1 MTTFVLVHGASH
13 GSWCWDK
20 VVPLLNAQGH
30 EAIAVDLPGNTY
42 GEFDV
47 PHSEITLET
56 YAQHVCEVLDEID
69 EPVVLVGHSL
79 GGLTITQTAEY
90 RPGKISSLV
99 YLTAV
104 LIGPGEARVPLE
116 SRDPESIRKALHR
129 EGISAVSD
137 DLNTVTYDEESVRNL
152 FYNDCSDDDVAWAQ
166 SMLAPQPASPLIDLM
181 QTTEENFGRVPRVY
195 IECLK
200 DQAFSPEFQKQMY
213 TKMPC
218 QRVMTL
224 DTGHSSFL
232 SAPEALVA
240 HLVSV

>member
-20 VVPLLNAQGH
+20 VVPLLEAQGH
-30 EAIAVDLPGNTY
+30 DVIAVDLPGNTY
-42 GEFDV
+42 GEFDI
-47 PHSEITLET
+47 PHSEITLDT
-56 YAQHVCEVLDEID
+56 YAQHVCKVLDQID

-90 RPGKISSLV
+90 RPDKIKTLV

-104 LIGPGEARVPLE
+104 LIGSGESFFPVE

-129 EGISAVSD
+129 EGINTISD
-137 DLNTVTYDEESVRNL
+137 DLNTVTYEEGVIRNM
-152 FYNDCSDDDVAWAQ
+152 FFNDCSDDDFAWAQ
-166 SMLAPQPASPLIDLM
+166 PMLVPQPALPYIDPM
-181 QTTEENFGRVPRVY
+181 QTTEQNFGRVPRVY
-195 IECLK
+195 IECLN
-200 DQAFSPEFQKQMY
+200 DQALSPERQKEMY

-232 SAPEALVA
+232 SAPEDLVA
-240 HLVSV
+240 HLVTV